1 MATEYQL
8 GDCGWEEF
16 SHRLDLTSDVFNLL
30 RQGSRLYLINLP
42 LALYEFHRAC
52 KISRGLIKNIRSAA
66 AFEEP
71 DQLKEHYEVFKKIR
85 DRYIRISEQIS
96 DSRLLSFFFKN
107 GTEEMSD
114 EWDELAEDC
123 RIGSDEEIRNLLEE
137 ILTKSD
143 CAAIPVIPAEAGIHC
158 CGR

>member
-8 GDCGWEEF
+8 RDYGYEEF

-52 KISRGLIKNIRSAA
+52 KMSRGLIKNIRSVA

-71 DQLKEHYEVFKKIR
+71 DHLKERCEFFKGIR
-85 DRYIRISEQIS
+85 DRYFRISDQIS
-96 DSRLLSFFFKN
+96 DSGLLSFFFKN

-114 EWDELAEDC
+114 EWDELVEDC
-123 RIGSDEEIRNLLEE
+123 CIGSDKEIREL
-137 ILTKSD
+137 IKQ
-143 CAAIPVIPAEAGIHC
+143 IAENA
-158 CGR
+158 